1 MSKVVVTG
9 LGLVLANGIGVKNA
23 WEALIHGKDGSGDVT
38 SFDTSQYKIHRACEV
53 KDFKTDVI
61 FENET
66 PANTIHKYT
75 YSAAREAL
83 RDSGLHDIANYNCER
98 FGIAIGTLAGELPPF
113 EYLLRNSPEDKANG
127 FDMNI
132 ALTYPPSSITSLLSE
147 DFGFEG
153 PTMVSLNACSSGN
166 HAIAWAHDLLLN
178 GKVDVMLVGGGELIP
193 QTEFTHFHN
202 LKALAPEKCQPFDRE
217 RKGLIIGE
225 GAGIMVIETLDF
237 AKKRGAGIYA
247 ELRSSGMS
255 CDGHHMTAPH
265 PEGAGAIRAM
275 LEALS
280 GARLSYKD
288 IDYISAHGTGTPLN
302 DRMET
307 MAIKSVFKERA
318 KKIPASSIKS
328 MIGHTMGAASAIES
342 VVSCLSIRNNII
354 PPTINYETPDPECD
368 LDYVPNEGRELK
380 VNCVLNNSF
389 AFGGNNVTNIFSRF

>member
-9 LGLVLANGIGVKNA
+9 LGLVLANGIGVKGA
-23 WEALIHGKDGSGDVT
+23 WEALIHGKDGSGDIT

-53 KDFKTDVI
+53 KGFKIDAT

-75 YSAAREAL
+75 YSAAKEAL
-83 RDSGLHDIANYNCER
+83 EDSGLHDIAKYNCER

-127 FDMNI
+127 FDMNV

-153 PTMVSLNACSSGN
+153 PNMVSLNACSSGN
-166 HAIAWAHDLLLN
+166 HAIAWAYDLLLN

-202 LKALAPEKCQPFDRE
+202 LKALTPEKCRPFDRE

-225 GAGIMVIETLDF
+225 GAGIMVIENIDF
-237 AKKRGAGIYA
+237 AKKRGASIYA
-247 ELRSSGMS
+247 ELKSYGMS
-255 CDGHHMTAPH
+255 CDGYHMTAPH
-265 PEGAGAIRAM
+265 PEGSGASRAM
-275 LEALS
+275 LDALS
-280 GARLSYKD
+280 GAQLSYKD
-288 IDYISAHGTGTPLN
+288 IDYVSAHGTGTLLN

-342 VVSCLSIRNNII
+342 VVSCLSITNNII

-389 AFGGNNVTNIFSRF
+389 AFGGNNVTNIFSSL